1 MISEYSEILVK
12 IITQKVIEKLKEYE
26 KLRIP
31 IGISNRHIHLSQKH
45 LDVLFGEGYN
55 LTKKVD
61 LKQPGQFAS
70 NETVTIRGP
79 KGEFN
84 NVRILGPV
92 RNESQVEISR
102 TDSFRLGL
110 KALVRESGD
119 LDGTSGIEIIGPKG
133 VIKLPHG
140 AIIALRHIHM
150 TPEDAQTMGINDKDT
165 VEVQICGQRS
175 GVLGDVLVRVSP
187 KYKLEMHVDM
197 DEANAFDLKNNDS
210 VIIKKQG

>member
-1 MISEYSEILVK
+1 MTGGQTCALPISTWLSF
-12 IITQKVIEKLKEYE
+12 
-26 KLRIP
+26 LR
-31 IGISNRHIHLSQKH
+31 GS
-45 LDVLFGEGYN
+45 
-55 LTKKVD
+55 
-61 LKQPGQFAS
+61 
-70 NETVTIRGP
+70 

-140 AIIALRHIHM
+140 AIIAFCDIHM
-150 TPEDAQTMGINDKDT
+150 TLVDAN
-165 VEVQICGQRS
+165 
-175 GVLGDVLVRVSP
+175 
-187 KYKLEMHVDM
+187 
-197 DEANAFDLKNNDS
+197 
-210 VIIKKQG
+210 II

>member
-1 MISEYSEILVK
+1 MDLKNTEQLIR
-12 IITQKVIEKLKEYE
+12 IITKKVIEKMREYD

-31 IGISNRHIHLSQKH
+31 IGISNRHIHLSEED
-45 LDVLFGEGYN
+45 LYILFGKGYK

-84 NVRILGPV
+84 KVRILGPL

-102 TDSFRLGL
+102 TDSFRLGI

-119 LDGTSGIEIIGPKG
+119 LDGTSDIELIGPKG
-133 VIKLPHG
+133 SIKLSKG

-150 TPEDAQTMGINDKDT
+150 SEENAKVMGLKDKDT
-165 VEVQICGQRS
+165 VEVQICGKRS

-197 DEANAFDLKNNDS
+197 DEANAFDLKNNDC
-210 VIIKKQG
+210 VIIKK